1 MIAAAQIADR
11 QVALK
16 RERSPLRD
24 AQVPIG
30 VEV

>member
-16 RERSPLRD
+16 REGSRLRD
-24 AQVPIG
+24 ARVPIG
-30 VEV
+30 LEV